1 MTILQRFRWLIAAKS
16 GQLRFANRSQLQ
28 AVMSMTSRLTLVA
41 VLAPLLVSC
50 ASIPSSSGAMSTKY
64 FDRAGIDVVLAPGD
78 VQTNY
83 FKDTGSRERYC
94 RSPQSDVASTF
105 GEGFSLGLGLPSGT
119 QKSIGEDVSRGA
131 MSLGGRNP
139 GVLIAREILYRA
151 CELSLNL
158 NADTALSLKI
168 YERFL
173 QSLESVVKAQVGNG
187 VAAGSS
193 MTADP
198 RISPL
203 TNSTQSTSTQD
214 AQLSPGAQIVTPPG
228 SVVEPTAPPG
238 GAGN

>member
-1 MTILQRFRWLIAAKS
+1 MILARCKLAVIA
-16 GQLRFANRSQLQ
+16 NLQ
-28 AVMSMTSRLTLVA
+28 QMPRTTSTKLEIVARNSIRLGLMA
-41 VLAPLLVSC
+41 MLSPLLMSC
-50 ASIPSSSGAMSTKY
+50 ASMPASTGTMNTRY

-105 GEGFSLGLGLPSGT
+105 NEGFSLGLGLPLGT

-139 GVLIAREILYRA
+139 GVLIARELLYRA

-158 NADTALSLKI
+158 NADTALSLRI

-173 QSLESVVKAQVGNG
+173 QSLEAVVKTQVGTG
-187 VAAGSS
+187 ASPIASAG
-193 MTADP
+193 MDP
-198 RISPL
+198 RIAPL
-203 TNSTQSTSTQD
+203 TVPTPPTSPDVPPPLGTPS
-214 AQLSPGAQIVTPPG
+214 AVPSNGSAAPATPPG
-228 SVVEPTAPPG
+228 S
-238 GAGN
+238 GNN